1 MWEGDGFMGAFGV
14 LGVGLDLEADTGD
27 LMWEG
32 GGFMGAFGVL
42 GVGLDLEADT
52 GDLMWEGGGFIGA
65 FGVEWNRDL
74 DAVGVLMWE
83 GGGFIGAFGVVGEL
97 RVGEAGGVPVVPAPG
112 SVVCL
117 FFFPMPR
124 KPRRLPPDLRV
135 EVFLGGERLLF
146 PVLLVVLLLL
156 SLFDPVAIYRY
167 YEIFLQIH
175 LKIKVLN
182 NAQTTSDEQTQTG
195 TCSELLE
202 SAGGECVPRPSIG
215 P

>member
-1 MWEGDGFMGAFGV
+1 MWEGGGFIGAFGV
-14 LGVGLDLEADTGD
+14 GWNRDLDAVGV

-32 GGFMGAFGVL
+32 GGFIGAFGVL

-65 FGVEWNRDL
+65 FGVGWNRDL

-146 PVLLVVLLLL
+146 PVLFVLLLL
-156 SLFDPVAIYRY
+156 SLLDPVAIYRY